1 MLPDDHKQPHDND
14 ATRSALDADF
24 QRLSKQGNF
33 RPAMSSV
40 DDVKVGSFAN
50 VKDVGDK
57 GFTTTTGV
65 PLSHPLELITMVL
78 QENPWADTAVKTIG
92 AACASTEP
100 LFNIYDKT
108 SEEDLEGKRNT
119 KIARKKK
126 LDKIRKK
133 LLKPNK
139 HQTGYELM
147 LTTFENLAAYGNA
160 YWQIIR
166 TIGGD
171 IHSIFTLPPETMR
184 VVPYFDSHGILHC
197 AYYQMNIVTN
207 TRGAGTPS
215 DVYLEDEII
224 HFKET
229 NEKSFLYGKP
239 RVYSLFGHITNNAQG
254 LAAINSWFEKG
265 FSGGA
270 IFHMDADEDV
280 VDRNREFIRDN
291 YSGAK
296 NYGEVVILEGEIKLI
311 DSGQKFVGNINFQ
324 DLEGGGRDAILVG
337 MGVPISMAAV
347 RSNQGLGNAEIVA
360 SEEKAFK
367 RNVIDKYHR
376 LVYDKIESRLFD
388 DMLEDDEI
396 GIKAGALS
404 KFSSA
409 DEVNIVTALAKVGI
423 KISEARE
430 ILGIKPLGSAADDVT
445 VCMTNNGAAKFGDV
459 IGIDPDT
466 GEVVETLFDKTLNA
480 SIAKQSVSGKTTPT
494 SLPSQKPSI
503 PGD

>member
-1 MLPDDHKQPHDND
+1 MKPDEYKQAHDSEE
-14 ATRSALDADF
+14 TRSSLDADF
-24 QRLSKQGNF
+24 ARLSKQGKF
-33 RPAMSSV
+33 RPSISNV
-40 DDVKVGSFAN
+40 SDTKVGSMAN
-50 VKDVGDK
+50 VSDVGDK

-100 LFNIYDKT
+100 LFNIFDK
-108 SEEDLEGKRNT
+108 SDDDSIGRNT
-119 KIARKKK
+119 KLARKKK
-126 LDKIRKK
+126 INNIKKK

-166 TIGGD
+166 TIGGE

-184 VVPYFDSHGILHC
+184 VVPYFDVNGVLHC

-207 TRGAGTPS
+207 TRGNDSPS
-215 DVYLEDEII
+215 DIYLEDEII

-239 RVYSLFGHITNNAQG
+239 RVYSLFGHITNNAQSM
-254 LAAINSWFEKG
+254 AAINSWFEKG

-270 IFHMDADEDV
+270 IFHMDAEEDV

-291 YSGAK
+291 YSGAR

-311 DSGQKFVGNINFQ
+311 DNGQKFVGNINFN

-347 RSNQGLGNAEIVA
+347 RSSNGLGNAEIVA

-388 DMLEDDEI
+388 DMLQDDEI
-396 GIKAGALS
+396 GITAGALS
-404 KFSSA
+404 KFTST
-409 DEVNIVTALAKVGI
+409 DEVNIVNALAKLGI

-430 ILGIKPLGSAADDVT
+430 ILGVKPLGSAADNT
-445 VCMTNNGAAKFGDV
+445 TICMTNNGPAKFGDV

-466 GEVVETLFDKTLNA
+466 GDAVETLFDKTLNSKA
-480 SIAKQSVSGKTTPT
+480 SNSGDRTTPT
-494 SLPSQKPSI
+494 SLPSQEPGI
-503 PGD
+503 PGT

>member
-1 MLPDDHKQPHDND
+1 MLPHDSD
-14 ATRSALDADF
+14 ATRSALDKDF
-24 QRLSKQGNF
+24 ERLSKQKGF
-33 RPAMSSV
+33 RPAISNV
-40 DDVKVGSFAN
+40 DDAKVSTSAN
-50 VKDVGDK
+50 VSDVGDK
-57 GFTTTTGV
+57 GFTSTTGV

-100 LFNIYDKT
+100 LFNIYDKA
-108 SEEDLEGKRNT
+108 EEESASTGRNT
-119 KIARKKK
+119 KMARKRKI
-126 LDKIRKK
+126 DTIRKK

-166 TIGGD
+166 TVGGD
-171 IHSIFTLPPETMR
+171 IHSIVTLPPETMR
-184 VVPYFDSHGILHC
+184 VVPYFDKNGILHC
-197 AYYQMNIVTN
+197 AYYQMNIVSN
-207 TRGAGTPS
+207 VRGNNMPNDIYT
-215 DVYLEDEII
+215 EDEII

-239 RVYSLFGHITNNAQG
+239 RVYSLFGHITNNAQSM
-254 LAAINSWFEKG
+254 AAINSWFEKG

-296 NYGEVVILEGEIKLI
+296 NYGEVMILEGEIKLI
-311 DSGQKFVGNINFQ
+311 DNGQKFVGNINFN

-347 RSNQGLGNAEIVA
+347 RSSNGLGNAEIVA

-388 DMLEDDEI
+388 DMLNEDEI

-404 KFSSA
+404 KFTST
-409 DEVNIVTALAKVGI
+409 DEVNIVTALAKLGI

-430 ILGIKPLGSAADDVT
+430 ILGVKPLGSLADNT
-445 VCMTNNGAAKFGDV
+445 TICMTNNGPAKFGDV

-466 GEVVETLFDKTLNA
+466 GEKVETLFDKTLNSKSDA
-480 SIAKQSVSGKTTPT
+480 SSGDRTTPT
-494 SLPSQKPSI
+494 SLPKQEPGI
-503 PGD
+503 PGA